1 MATFVQDKSLSEEN
15 FSINQ
20 NEVEQGI
27 LKQLFYKVEHKKIPQ
42 SRYRKLHVKNFKNSF
57 FKILIYSLFIALIM
71 LIFFRNKCLFIW
83 NSIESF
89 VSNYNLP
96 IISSFIVLFFLWL
109 IALVFISC
117 VWCLLPS
124 TYHLKEITLSSDLK
138 IESENSFSDSVFN
151 KNLDEI
157 MYFFE
162 VTKYRIV
169 FFEDLDRLNDISI
182 FIHLRELNNLLNNDD
197 SIKEKPIVFIYAV
210 KDDIFTKEDRTK
222 FFDFIIPVIPI
233 INSTN
238 SGEILLERLEESRKN
253 GIIHNISQ
261 SFVLDVS
268 PYISD
273 MRMLQNIYNEF
284 VVYKNTLQTSQELSL
299 LDEQMMAIIIFKNL
313 YPRDFADIQYERG
326 IIKKAFENKISY
338 IKNKKLSLQNEIDEL
353 SDIISKSK
361 DDYINSVKELKA
373 TMLMG
378 ITGNIEFTIY
388 FIDNYNN
395 TIYADDIMNDSFDMY
410 EFAKKD
416 FKKIY
421 YSNFRGQN
429 KTYKDIT
436 NFKECINPYLKR
448 LDYINTM
455 EKEGLEE
462 LQNKIEDT
470 KIKHHKLSGETL
482 VDIILNYDD
491 FVFEEEVSNNK
502 LLVFLLRRGYIDE
515 NYANYINYFKGKS
528 ITTSDMNFIL
538 SIKNREAKDFDYRL
552 TKTSMVIQRLQE
564 YEFEQ
569 KEIYNF
575 DLMEELLKNDDEQT
589 KREILIKQLSDE
601 SEISWRFIDEFI
613 DKTKYQEKFIL
624 LLSSKWCG
632 LWQYISSLSILQY
645 DRQLY
650 YLSLLINILNVNDI
664 EKLNI
669 NNSIKDYIENHSDII
684 QKLSILTSN
693 EALCSVL
700 AELKV
705 SLGIHEF
712 EGVQEYILD
721 FIFDNNLYKLNE
733 KMIFNVVLYKNSTM
747 VDTLNTKPYT
757 TIIDLGYNKI
767 IDYIN
772 LNFEY
777 YMKYNI
783 LVKHTLEDRQD
794 IIIDMLLKILSNQNF
809 CVELIKT
816 EQFKVHDIKQF
827 LEEEIEN
834 HKEDIKVIKYIVE
847 Q

>member
-1 MATFVQDKSLSEEN
+1 
-15 FSINQ
+15 
-20 NEVEQGI
+20 
-27 LKQLFYKVEHKKIPQ
+27 
-42 SRYRKLHVKNFKNSF
+42 
-57 FKILIYSLFIALIM
+57 
-71 LIFFRNKCLFIW
+71 
-83 NSIESF
+83 
-89 VSNYNLP
+89 
-96 IISSFIVLFFLWL
+96 
-109 IALVFISC
+109 
-117 VWCLLPS
+117 
-124 TYHLKEITLSSDLK
+124 
-138 IESENSFSDSVFN
+138 
-151 KNLDEI
+151 
-157 MYFFE
+157 
-162 VTKYRIV
+162 
-169 FFEDLDRLNDISI
+169 
-182 FIHLRELNNLLNNDD
+182 
-197 SIKEKPIVFIYAV
+197 
-210 KDDIFTKEDRTK
+210 
-222 FFDFIIPVIPI
+222 
-233 INSTN
+233 
-238 SGEILLERLEESRKN
+238 
-253 GIIHNISQ
+253 
-261 SFVLDVS
+261 
-268 PYISD
+268 
-273 MRMLQNIYNEF
+273 
-284 VVYKNTLQTSQELSL
+284 
-299 LDEQMMAIIIFKNL
+299 
-313 YPRDFADIQYERG
+313 
-326 IIKKAFENKISY
+326 
-338 IKNKKLSLQNEIDEL
+338 
-353 SDIISKSK
+353 
-361 DDYINSVKELKA
+361 
-373 TMLMG
+373 
-378 ITGNIEFTIY
+378 
-388 FIDNYNN
+388 
-395 TIYADDIMNDSFDMY
+395 
-410 EFAKKD
+410 
-416 FKKIY
+416 
-421 YSNFRGQN
+421 
-429 KTYKDIT
+429 
-436 NFKECINPYLKR
+436 
-448 LDYINTM
+448 
-455 EKEGLEE
+455 
-462 LQNKIEDT
+462 
-470 KIKHHKLSGETL
+470 
-482 VDIILNYDD
+482 
-491 FVFEEEVSNNK
+491 
-502 LLVFLLRRGYIDE
+502 
-515 NYANYINYFKGKS
+515 
-528 ITTSDMNFIL
+528 MNFIL
-538 SIKNREAKDFDYRL
+538 SVKNREAKDFDYSL

-777 YMKYNI
+777 YMEYNI

-809 CVELIKT
+809 CVALIKL

-827 LEEEIEN
+827 LEKEIEN
-834 HKEDIKVIKYIVE
+834 HKEDIKIIWNTLLSNEKIEPIWENIMSYWEYFSFNETLIEYIIEHIEELKKENTSCCTDEFIQDFILANFENYIYEKLLPILRMKEFNFDIEKLTENMLSLMINIKYFDFTVTKCNYFENEYPNLTINYIVKNQE
-847 Q
+847 EFLDKVKEINMSNKLLNELLTNDLIDSTIKNKVFDLFAENYMSQDIVLYIVSSGIEIKKSCFEVAWKYANLNQKERMFIDNLELLDCNDLEKYFQALGEKYTRFIDRTSRHTVKLLGSEDHLKLAKYLEKIEYITSYEVVNKYKNSQKSDINKENKIIKYRIKQKK